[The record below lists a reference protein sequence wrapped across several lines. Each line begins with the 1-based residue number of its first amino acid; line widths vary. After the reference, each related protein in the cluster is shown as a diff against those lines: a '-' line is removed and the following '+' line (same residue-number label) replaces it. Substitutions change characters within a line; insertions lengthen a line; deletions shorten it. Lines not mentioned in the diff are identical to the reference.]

1 MRTKPKLT
9 KRDDTKENV
18 LRVRASNAHI
28 DTLNQRAVVMKMPVS
43 TYMLWRSL
51 KPLGQARK
59 KKEQQDIS
67 RLDYEAYLS
76 IRKELNRQGINLNQI
91 TKAINSD
98 KMHSRSLAEPL
109 ETRIAHALK
118 DITAIREANE
128 AILRS
133 IAHLGENN
141 DWRNN

>member
-18 LRVRASNAHI
+18 LRVRASNAHL
-28 DTLNQRAVVMKMPVS
+28 DTLNQRAVAMKMPVS

-59 KKEQQDIS
+59 KKERQDIS

-76 IRKELNRQGINLNQI
+76 LFY
-91 TKAINSD
+91 
-98 KMHSRSLAEPL
+98 HS
-109 ETRIAHALK
+109 
-118 DITAIREANE
+118 
-128 AILRS
+128 
-133 IAHLGENN
+133 G
-141 DWRNN
+141 

>member
-1 MRTKPKLT
+1 MKAKPKLT

-18 LRVRASNAHI
+18 LRVRASNVHL
-28 DTLNQRAVVMKMPVS
+28 DTLNQRAVAMKMPVS

-51 KPLGQARK
+51 KPLGQAKK

-67 RLDYEAYLS
+67 RLDYEAYIQ

-91 TKAINSD
+91 TRAINSG
-98 KMHSRSLAEPL
+98 KLESRS
-109 ETRIAHALK
+109 IAHTQR

-128 AILRS
+128 AILQT
-133 IAHLGENN
+133 IAHLGKQ
-141 DWRNN
+141 

>member
-1 MRTKPKLT
+1 MKAKPKLT

-18 LRVRASNAHI
+18 LRVRASNVHL
-28 DTLNQRAVVMKMPVS
+28 DTLNQRAVAMKMPVS

-51 KPLGQARK
+51 KPLGQAKK

-67 RLDYEAYLS
+67 RLDYEAYIQ

-91 TKAINSD
+91 ATALNSD
-98 KMHSRSLAEPL
+98 EMHSRS
-109 ETRIAHALK
+109 IAHALK

-128 AILRS
+128 AILQT
-133 IAHLGENN
+133 IAHLGGKN
-141 DWRNN
+141 DWKNN

>member
-1 MRTKPKLT
+1 MKAKPKLT
-9 KRDDTKENV
+9 KRDDTKENI
-18 LRVRASNAHI
+18 LRVRASNAHV
-28 DTLNQRAVVMKMPVS
+28 DTLNQRAVAMKMPVS

-51 KPLGQARK
+51 KPLGQAKK
-59 KKEQQDIS
+59 KKERQDIS

-76 IRKELNRQGINLNQI
+76 IRAELNRQGVNLNQI

-98 KMHSRSLAEPL
+98 KMHSRS
-109 ETRIAHALK
+109 IAHALQ
-118 DITAIREANE
+118 DITAIRETNE

-141 DWRNN
+141 DWKNN